1 MIHKVYLNTTL
12 LAVQNNEPEI
22 QQDPVIKQPIPET
35 IYVRNPDQIK
45 PSSPLWQY
53 LSEEEKAANL
63 KHMAE
68 FRDGRLAN
76 SNDTTAPDYIH
87 HVYTLPNLTYE
98 ALMLNTSFRTA
109 VGNLDHIA
117 EAFNVV
123 LKKDNELVLCNL
135 LCTNLIRLLNLYM
148 ILNGKRL

>member
-1 MIHKVYLNTTL
+1 MQTTKERSKTSIQEHNPQNL
-12 LAVQNNEPEI
+12 PKHNPPAVQNNEPEI

-53 LSEEEKAANL
+53 LSEEEKATNL

-76 SNDTTAPDYIH
+76 SNDTTALITYIMCMLLLILH
-87 HVYTLPNLTYE
+87 TKRSCSILVFVLPLVILITLQ
-98 ALMLNTSFRTA
+98 
-109 VGNLDHIA
+109 
-117 EAFNVV
+117 
-123 LKKDNELVLCNL
+123 
-135 LCTNLIRLLNLYM
+135 RLL
-148 ILNGKRL
+148 ILSLKRR